1 MHHWKVKV
9 CVVTADVPNAKCNDT
24 KLRAGY
30 QSVDSHLASRKCTG
44 VHHTPDIWCVSWLG
58 TACAFKP
65 HRSVL
70 RNINITVYL
79 PQSSWGIG
87 R

>member
-1 MHHWKVKV
+1 MYRM
-9 CVVTADVPNAKCNDT
+9 PNVMTRNFALDT
-24 KLRAGY
+24 SQWIHILPQGNAQGY
-30 QSVDSHLASRKCTG
+30 ITLQTFGAYPGWAQL
-44 VHHTPDIWCVSWLG
+44 
-58 TACAFKP
+58 AFKP

-70 RNINITVYL
+70 RNSNITVYL